1 HIPRGSICCP
11 PGHVPWS
18 GVISAGERRVV
29 DVASHRAMV
38 SENRSKLLTEKTQS
52 HDGSRPVC
60 LAQPACGVK
69 VVETARVIHR
79 HQATPKSRSERLAS
93 SGWQGIAQRSSP
105 QRSTVTKALG
115 ESTSSQPGRGDG

>member
-1 HIPRGSICCP
+1 MCATCIFSPPRTARKFLSIGVDRLPHIPRGSICCP

-93 SGWQGIAQRSSP
+93 SGWQG
-105 QRSTVTKALG
+105 
-115 ESTSSQPGRGDG
+115 